1 MHDTPFLRVMAWGF
15 DDLPER
21 HLLNDAAEGLAEVE
35 YLSGRASLVERVA
48 QSRPAILVV
57 PTADSRGASTGVA
70 AGHAREASPDLLAVM
85 LVTGRPGAF
94 RAIPEAVRAGAR
106 VTCASTAAELRDIIL
121 QALGRYEVSTEELAQ
136 VGLVL
141 EPVTS
146 PLLRS
151 ALGEAT
157 LFAHEQLTVEIL
169 TARMRLPRR
178 TFFRQ
183 LVAEGAP
190 LPQEILLWGRVIR
203 ASVAAWRREASPFA
217 LARAAGFSDMPDLQ
231 ATCASLLGRDDIRPD
246 ELMPSV
252 VAGAL
257 RRRLQGAPS
266 PPTAGRGRSPSRPRL
281 A

>member
-1 MHDTPFLRVMAWGF
+1 MHDTPFLRIMAWGL

-21 HLLNDAAEGLAEVE
+21 HLLNEAASGLAEVE
-35 YLSGRASLVERVA
+35 YLSGRASLVNRVA

-57 PTADSRGASTGVA
+57 PTADARGASTGAA
-70 AGHAREASPDLLAVM
+70 AGHARDASPDLLAVM

-94 RAIPEAVRAGAR
+94 RAIPEAVRADAR
-106 VTCASTAAELRDIIL
+106 VTCASTAKELRDIIL

-141 EPVTS
+141 DSVTS

-157 LFAHEQLTVEIL
+157 LFAHEHLTVDIL
-169 TARMRLPRR
+169 TARMRMPRR

-183 LVAEGAP
+183 LVADGAP

-217 LARAAGFSDMPDLQ
+217 LARTAGFSDMADLQ
-231 ATCASLLGRDDIRPD
+231 AACASLLGREDIRPD
-246 ELMPSV
+246 ELMPAV

-257 RRRLQGAPS
+257 RQRLRGASSAPATS
-266 PPTAGRGRSPSRPRL
+266 RGGRPSRPRL

>member
-1 MHDTPFLRVMAWGF
+1 MHDTPFLRIMAWAF

-57 PTADSRGASTGVA
+57 PTADSRGASTGIA
-70 AGHAREASPDLLAVM
+70 TGHARKAAPDLLAVM
-85 LVTGRPGAF
+85 LVTGRPGAY
-94 RAIPEAVRAGAR
+94 RAIPEAVRAGSR
-106 VTCASTAAELRDIIL
+106 IMCASTAAELRNVIL

-136 VGLVL
+136 VGLIL
-141 EPVTS
+141 QSVTS
-146 PLLRS
+146 PLLRA

-157 LFAHEQLTVEIL
+157 LFAHERLTVDML

-183 LVAEGAP
+183 LDVEGAP

-217 LARAAGFSDMPDLQ
+217 LARAAGFNDMADLQ
-231 ATCASLLGRDDIRPD
+231 ETCASLLDRDEIRPD
-246 ELMPSV
+246 ELMPAV

-257 RRRLQGAPS
+257 RRRLQGTATPP
-266 PPTAGRGRSPSRPRL
+266 PPTTPERPHRPRL